1 MGVNFCPNMNQALA
15 FLLSRNFNFDE
26 ASTLFENYKNLL
38 ENNAIDPFKV
48 QNCNKIFHYLVSP
61 ILIYPGTFDRKN
73 NSQILIFNAKL
84 YSSYPRL
91 LLILQYIIE
100 KISLSKEFLFT
111 DGTISLIINLS
122 DVQGKNI
129 VTESIRMISELLQ
142 HYFPIRLVKIF
153 VINAPWYAQW
163 APSVIIPTMCKR
175 GILSTE
181 IIVCQNITDYIDQY
195 EIPKDLGGKLN
206 YKHKEWIQ
214 DELKNFGN
222 EDSLNSINKMDPDNQ
237 SVIESVFNHTDD
249 VSIKT
254 IDIVNSDDIV

>member
-1 MGVNFCPNMNQALA
+1 
-15 FLLSRNFNFDE
+15 
-26 ASTLFENYKNLL
+26 
-38 ENNAIDPFKV
+38 
-48 QNCNKIFHYLVSP
+48 
-61 ILIYPGTFDRKN
+61 
-73 NSQILIFNAKL
+73 
-84 YSSYPRL
+84 
-91 LLILQYIIE
+91 
-100 KISLSKEFLFT
+100 
-111 DGTISLIINLS
+111 
-122 DVQGKNI
+122 
-129 VTESIRMISELLQ
+129 
-142 HYFPIRLVKIF
+142 
-153 VINAPWYAQW
+153 
-163 APSVIIPTMCKR
+163 MCKR